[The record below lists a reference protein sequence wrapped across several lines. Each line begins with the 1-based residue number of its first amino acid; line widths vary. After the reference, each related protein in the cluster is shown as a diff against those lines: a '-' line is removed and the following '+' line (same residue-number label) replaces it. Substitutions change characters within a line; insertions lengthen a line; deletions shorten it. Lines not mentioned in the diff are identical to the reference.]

1 MTHLERDRLALAL
14 VLPDARVYVAADDLG
29 PLLARYELVGLYG
42 ADGEARVGNAYQDGA
57 GMVRFLVFGGPCYA
71 AGVDLVRGL
80 LSMST
85 VPAVPVAEVEA

>member
-14 VLPDARVYVAADDLG
+14 VLDDGRLYVAADDLG
-29 PLLARYELVGLYG
+29 PLLARAERVWLTDECGDGLG
-42 ADGEARVGNAYQDGA
+42 SAYQDGA